1 VLIPWYVPVAMRIVT
16 GYVAVPILLKPL
28 VDRYA
33 QAPLLLLQFAA
44 CFGLALALAA
54 AFGQAHLDWM
64 IVAVGWAN
72 GLAAYCC
79 RQAIAINLSRTA
91 LFAFWDDL
99 QAMGLSY
106 GLLGEGQFLNT
117 RIVLGMGASVAA
129 VSLFT
134 VHGSRKAHTA
144 RTSRTASRR
153 ACTCMPGRTAS
164 SWE

>member
-1 VLIPWYVPVAMRIVT
+1 MV
-16 GYVAVPILLKPL
+16 
-28 VDRYA
+28 
-33 QAPLLLLQFAA
+33 
-44 CFGLALALAA
+44 
-54 AFGQAHLDWM
+54 
-64 IVAVGWAN
+64 VAVGWAN
-72 GLAAYCC
+72 GLAAYCY
-79 RQAIAINLSRTA
+79 RQAIAISLSRTA

-129 VSLFT
+129 ASLFT